1 MFTVSRGRTAALAA
15 AVALLASGAV
25 TSRAHASAA
34 TAASAPALF
43 TAAQAAAGSKDYEA
57 KCAACH
63 GEQLEGGAGPAL
75 SGDTFRTL
83 AKNTK
88 LTVGDLFNF
97 ISQQMPLNEPATLS
111 HGQYAAIMAFIL
123 KTNGYRAGPKAL
135 TFAGAKVSKVRITP
149 K

>member
-34 TAASAPALF
+34 TAPALF
-43 TAAQAAAGSKDYEA
+43 TAAQASAGSKDYET
-57 KCAACH
+57 KCSGCH

-83 AKNTK
+83 CKNTK
-88 LTVGDLFNF
+88 LTVGDLFSF
-97 ISQQMPLNEPATLS
+97 ISQQMPLNEPATLT
-111 HGQYAAIMAFIL
+111 HEQYAAIMAFIL
-123 KTNGYRAGPKAL
+123 KTNGYHAGPKAL
-135 TFAGAKVSKVRITP
+135 TFAMAKTSKVRITP